1 VISYALRH
9 AQQDIP
15 QRPPVRGGMEA
26 AVGKLA
32 KTDTLDAK
40 VLAHFAE
47 AVRPEPR
54 PLPDDQAQLLSATLL
69 RRRQIIAMV
78 TSEENRLSTAPKTM
92 RRRIEV
98 HLRWLRKELKR
109 TNDELERTIRESPI
123 WREKAA
129 LLRSVPGVGPTLSVT
144 LLAELPEMEHLNRK
158 QLAALVGVAPVNRG
172 SGNLRGIRT
181 VWGGRSGVRTV
192 LYMATLCAARFNSTI
207 KTFYER
213 LRAKGKPKKVA
224 LTACMRKLL
233 TILGAILRNRT
244 PWQPQDAV

>member
-1 VISYALRH
+1 
-9 AQQDIP
+9 
-15 QRPPVRGGMEA
+15 
-26 AVGKLA
+26 
-32 KTDTLDAK
+32 
-40 VLAHFAE
+40 
-47 AVRPEPR
+47 
-54 PLPDDQAQLLSATLL
+54 
-69 RRRQIIAMV
+69 
-78 TSEENRLSTAPKTM
+78 
-92 RRRIEV
+92 
-98 HLRWLRKELKR
+98 
-109 TNDELERTIRESPI
+109 
-123 WREKAA
+123 
-129 LLRSVPGVGPTLSVT
+129 
-144 LLAELPEMEHLNRK
+144 MEHLNRK